1 MPLTHIIL
9 PYKEVMTE
17 KNAGAVATVVAH
29 HVKLSSGD
37 QNFQVFGQI
46 VNTPTIPGIDYVP
59 MKPSFRWVRGK
70 NIGLARAYVRKLN
83 IMPRPDLVEVHGRAQ
98 VARYVC
104 QKRPD
109 LPVILYLHNDPRD
122 MRGAKTEEERLWL
135 MKHLAGIIC
144 VSDYVKSCFLDGL
157 KLNGIENDTVQ
168 SVLNGTTKSDELHL
182 PKEKSIL
189 LIGRMVPEKGILP
202 ACHAIAQVLEKF
214 PDWKLHVV
222 GGRHFRKA
230 PPSNYEKQI
239 KQTVSAVNE
248 QVHLHGFQPASF
260 TRTLQNKA
268 AISVVPSLWAEPC
281 GLTGLE
287 ALAAGSALITTNA
300 GGIPEYASGRAV
312 MINISGTE
320 RKNQNAE
327 VAFKNALAQELHQ
340 LINDS
345 ELRED
350 LQKNALNDFPF
361 TAENMVDK
369 ANIVRQDFLT
379 RFTNSQL

>member
-1 MPLTHIIL
+1 MPLTHILL

-17 KNAGAVATVVAH
+17 QNAGAVATVVAH
-29 HVKLSSGD
+29 HAKLSSGD

-46 VNTPTIPGIDYVP
+46 VDTPAVPGINYVP
-59 MKPSFRWVRGK
+59 MTPRLSWVRGR
-70 NIGLARAYVRKLN
+70 NLGLARAYIRKLN
-83 IMPRPDLVEVHGRAQ
+83 MIPKPDLVEVHGRAQ
-98 VARYVC
+98 VARYIC
-104 QKRPD
+104 RKRPD
-109 LPVILYLHNDPRD
+109 LPVILYLHNDPRK
-122 MRGAKTEEERLWL
+122 MKGAKTGHERLWL
-135 MKHLAGIIC
+135 MKHLAGVIC

-157 KLNGIENDTVQ
+157 PPNGTENDNVQ

-202 ACHAIAQVLEKF
+202 ACHAIARVLETF

-230 PPSNYEKQI
+230 PPSNYEQQI
-239 KQTVSAVNE
+239 EQAVATVKG
-248 QVHLHGFQPASF
+248 QVHLHGFQPAKF

-287 ALAAGSALITTNA
+287 ALAAGSALLTTDR

-312 MINISGTE
+312 IINLSGTE
-320 RKNQNAE
+320 RDDQNAE
-327 VAFKNALAQELHQ
+327 LAFKTTLAQELHH

-345 ELRED
+345 DLRET
-350 LQKNALNDFPF
+350 LQKNAFNDFPF
-361 TAENMVDK
+361 TAENMVNK
-369 ANIVRQDFLT
+369 ANKLRQDFLS
-379 RFTNSQL
+379 RFTNTQL

>member
-1 MPLTHIIL
+1 
-9 PYKEVMTE
+9 MTE
-17 KNAGAVATVVAH
+17 KNAGAVATVVAQH
-29 HVKLSSGD
+29 AKLSSVD
-37 QNFQVFGQI
+37 QNFQVFGQM
-46 VNTPTIPGIDYVP
+46 VNVPTIPGIDYVP
-59 MKPSFRWVRGK
+59 IKPSFSWLKGR
-70 NIGLARAYVRKLN
+70 NIGLARAYVQKLN
-83 IMPRPDLVEVHGRAQ
+83 MIPRPDVVEVHGRAQ
-98 VARYVC
+98 VARFVC

-122 MRGAKTEEERLWL
+122 MKGAKTEDERLWL
-135 MKHLAGIIC
+135 IKNLAGVIC
-144 VSDYVKSCFLDGL
+144 VSNYIKSCFLDGL
-157 KLNGIENDTVQ
+157 TSKGIKNDSVQ
-168 SVLNGTTKSDELHL
+168 SVINGTIKNEKLHL

-202 ACHAIAQVLEKF
+202 ACHAITQVLEAF

-239 KQTVSAVNE
+239 KQAVSALNG

-287 ALAAGSALITTNA
+287 ALAAGSALITTNV

-312 MINISGTE
+312 MINLSGTE
-320 RKNQNAE
+320 RDDQNAE
-327 VAFKNALAQELHQ
+327 VAFKNALAQELHH
-340 LINDS
+340 LMNDR
-345 ELRED
+345 ELREE
-350 LQKNALNDFPF
+350 LQKNAFNDFPF
-361 TAENMVDK
+361 TAENMVNK
-369 ANIVRQDFLT
+369 ANKVRQDFLS
-379 RFTNSQL
+379 RFTNTQL

>member
-1 MPLTHIIL
+1 
-9 PYKEVMTE
+9 MTE
-17 KNAGAVATVVAH
+17 QNAGAVATVVAQH
-29 HVKLSSGD
+29 AKLSSGD
-37 QNFQVFGQI
+37 QNFQVFGQMMN
-46 VNTPTIPGIDYVP
+46 VPTIPGIDYVP
-59 MKPSFRWVRGK
+59 IKPSFSWARGR
-70 NIGLARAYVRKLN
+70 NIGLAHAYVQKLN
-83 IMPRPDLVEVHGRAQ
+83 MIPRPDVVEVHGRAQ
-98 VARYVC
+98 VARFVC

-122 MRGAKTEEERLWL
+122 MKGAKTEDERLWL
-135 MKHLAGIIC
+135 IKNLAGVIC
-144 VSDYVKSCFLDGL
+144 VSNYIKSCFLDGL
-157 KLNGIENDTVQ
+157 SPKGIKNGSVQ
-168 SVLNGTTKSDELHL
+168 SVLNGTAKNKKLHL

-202 ACHAIAQVLEKF
+202 AWHAIAQVLEAF

-239 KQTVSAVNE
+239 KQAVSALNGQVN
-248 QVHLHGFQPASF
+248 LHGFQPASF

-312 MINISGTE
+312 IIDISGTE
-320 RKNQNAE
+320 RDDKNAE

-340 LINDS
+340 LINDR

-350 LQKNALNDFPF
+350 LQKNAFNDFPF

-369 ANIVRQDFLT
+369 ANKIRQEFLS
-379 RFTNSQL
+379 RFTNTHL

>member
-9 PYKEVMTE
+9 PHKEVMTE
-17 KNAGAVATVVAH
+17 KNAGAVATVVAQ
-29 HVKLSSGD
+29 HVKLSSVD
-37 QNFQVFGQI
+37 QKFQVFGEM
-46 VNTPTIPGIDYVP
+46 VNGPTIPGIDYVP
-59 MKPSFRWVRGK
+59 IKPSFSWARGR
-70 NIGLARAYVRKLN
+70 NIGLARAYVQKLN
-83 IMPRPDLVEVHGRAQ
+83 ISPRPDVVEVHGRAQ
-98 VARYVC
+98 VARFVC
-104 QKRPD
+104 EKRPD

-122 MRGAKTEEERLWL
+122 MKGAKTEDERLWL
-135 MKHLAGIIC
+135 IKNLAGVIC
-144 VSDYVKSCFLDGL
+144 VSNYIKGCFLDGIEP
-157 KLNGIENDTVQ
+157 KGIRNDCVQ
-168 SVLNGTTKSDELHL
+168 SVLNGTAKSKKLHL

-214 PDWKLHVV
+214 PDWTLHVV

-239 KQTVSAVNE
+239 KKAVSAVNE
-248 QVHLHGFQPASF
+248 QVHLHGFQPASL

-312 MINISGTE
+312 MINLSGSE
-320 RKNQNAE
+320 REDQNAE
-327 VAFKNALAQELHQ
+327 LAFKNALAQELHH
-340 LINDS
+340 LINNRK
-345 ELRED
+345 LRED
-350 LQKNALNDFPF
+350 LQKNAFNDFPF
-361 TAENMVDK
+361 TAKNMVDK
-369 ANIVRQDFLT
+369 ANKVRENFLS
-379 RFTNSQL
+379 RFTNTQL